1 MKRFVCLFTA
11 GVLCLSLGAG
21 QALAQAGG
29 AAAGARKLVDE
40 GKFAEALALTEP
52 ALRAEPSNPD
62 IRMCQV
68 DALLGLD
75 RPVEARSLALSSV
88 SMGPGFRYKAGV
100 ATANFGLPLPAIEI
114 WKPLYADSGWAGL
127 AYEGSVKGLL
137 AIGKEAEAK
146 ALLAEALQ
154 KVSPPTVGL
163 LKLSLTLDTAK
174 ASCLATLGRL
184 KTVDPGNASKY
195 DALANLYNASEGD
208 LCQESFAGKLPVQI
222 DLKEKSERTDTPT
235 FNWGGSG
242 NSGSLPAET
251 PSNSGVRSG
260 TSGYG
265 SGSKDKAG
273 NEGAKTANL
282 VSSGRVLVQAG
293 INGAKLEP
301 MVIDS
306 SVSTLMLAPK
316 YAQKLNIQRLAPG
329 EYDGVGLAS
338 PVASD
343 WVLVKEL
350 KVGPLTFRNVP
361 ALLIDPKTEYWND
374 TAGIIPMWM
383 FRHYA
388 LHYDR
393 RHNKLTL
400 LAPGT
405 SPDEAMGAG
414 SVQLRTLWYGAVPYA
429 ETRIQNNPACYMK
442 VSTIIFGT
450 YVEDRRAAALG
461 VVARVNQGG
470 FLKERGLYNIFS
482 STVADNVTL
491 DLGTARIN
499 LPTVLVADL
508 SPDSDVICSG
518 TLGRNILDLF
528 DMYFDYSTATLS
540 LKGYEKW
547 K

>member
-1 MKRFVCLFTA
+1 MKRSTIVFLLA
-11 GVLCLSLGAG
+11 VLCLGFGAT
-21 QALAQAGG
+21 ALLAQTADTYGIQKLLDAG
-29 AAAGARKLVDE
+29 KYS
-40 GKFAEALALTEP
+40 EALAAVEP
-52 ALRAEPSNPD
+52 AVKADPANAAL
-62 IRMCQV
+62 RMCQV

-75 RPVEARSLALSSV
+75 RPLEARSAALSSMA
-88 SMGPGFRYKAGV
+88 MGPGFRYKAGV
-100 ATANFGLPLPAIEI
+100 ATADFGQVLPAIEL
-114 WKPLYADSGWAGL
+114 WRPLYADKDWSGP
-127 AYEGSVKGLL
+127 AYADSVKGLL
-137 AIGKEAEAK
+137 AVGKEAEAK

-154 KVSPPTVGL
+154 KVSPPNSAL
-163 LKLSLTLDTAK
+163 LKLSLSMETSKAACLSTLDK
-174 ASCLATLGRL
+174 L
-184 KTVDPGNASKY
+184 KTVDPVSAAQYES
-195 DALANLYNASEGD
+195 LAKLYGASEGD
-208 LCQESFAGKLPVQI
+208 LRQESFEGKLPVII

-242 NSGSLPAET
+242 SAGSLPSET
-251 PSNSGVRSG
+251 PSSSAVRSG

-265 SGSKDKAG
+265 TGAKDKAG

-293 INGAKLEP
+293 INGAKPEP
-301 MVIDS
+301 MVLDS
-306 SVSTLMLAPK
+306 SAPTLMLAPK
-316 YAQKLNIQRLAPG
+316 YAQKWNIQPLAPG
-329 EYDGVGLAS
+329 EYTGVGLSS
-338 PVASD
+338 PVASN

-374 TAGIIPMWM
+374 TAGVIPMWM

-400 LAPGT
+400 FAPGT

-414 SVQLRTLWYGAVPYA
+414 SVQMRTLWYGAVPYL
-429 ETRIQNNPACYMK
+429 ETRIQNNPGCYLE

-450 YVEDRRAAALG
+450 YVEDRRAAALS
-461 VVARVNQGG
+461 VVSRINKGG
-470 FLKERGLYNIFS
+470 FLKERGLYGIFT

-499 LPTVLVADL
+499 LPTVLVSNL
-508 SPDSDVICSG
+508 CPDAEVNCAG
-518 TLGRNILDLF
+518 VLGRNILDLF
-528 DMYFDYSTATLS
+528 DMYFDYSAGTLNM
-540 LKGYEKW
+540 KGYEKW

>member
-1 MKRFVCLFTA
+1 MKRSTIVLLFA
-11 GVLCLSLGAG
+11 ILCLASGSITL
-21 QALAQAGG
+21 LAQTADTYAIQKLLDGG
-29 AAAGARKLVDE
+29 KY
-40 GKFAEALALTEP
+40 AEALAAVEP
-52 ALRAEPSNPD
+52 AVKADPSSAAL
-62 IRMCQV
+62 RMCQV
-68 DALLGLD
+68 DALLGMD
-75 RPVEARSLALSSV
+75 RPVEARSLALASM

-114 WKPLYADSGWAGL
+114 WRPLYADSAWAGP

-146 ALLAEALQ
+146 ALLSEALH
-154 KVSPPTVGL
+154 KVSAPTVGL
-163 LKLSLTLDTAK
+163 LKLGLVLDTAK
-174 ASCLATLGRL
+174 ASCLATLGKL
-184 KTVDPGNASKY
+184 KTVDPVNAAQY

-208 LCQESFAGKLPVQI
+208 LCQESFAGKLPVTL

-235 FNWGGSG
+235 FNWGGT
-242 NSGSLPAET
+242 GSTGGVPSET
-251 PSNSGVRSG
+251 PSNSAIRSG
-260 TSGYG
+260 SSGYG
-265 SGSKDKAG
+265 AGAKDKSG

-306 SVSTLMLAPK
+306 SVPTLMLAPK
-316 YAQKLNIQRLAPG
+316 YAQKLNIQKLAPG
-329 EYDGVGLAS
+329 EYGGVGLAA

-343 WVLVKEL
+343 WVMVKEL

-374 TAGIIPMWM
+374 TAGVIPMWM

-461 VVARVNQGG
+461 VVTRVNKGG
-470 FLKERGLYNIFS
+470 FLKERGLFNIFTS
-482 STVADNVTL
+482 LVADNVTL

-508 SPDSDVICSG
+508 SPDTDVNCAG